1 MINNVCKYTYSY
13 RAIPADIRQLF
24 FYHVIKKK
32 KKRSCKAA
40 IGYWLLQT
48 YRFIRIDSDE
58 LKSKIDLFVLQ

>member
-1 MINNVCKYTYSY
+1 MFANTRTRTERYLLIYDNYFSITSS
-13 RAIPADIRQLF
+13 R
-24 FYHVIKKK
+24 KK